1 MTNSNDMGLVGCKQE
16 GVNNF
21 GLGKAQDIIKT
32 TSLRTQVL
40 NVMLEVYCSL
50 EY

>member
-1 MTNSNDMGLVGCKQE
+1 MTWGWLVVSKTQE

-21 GLGKAQDIIKT
+21 CLGKAQDIIKT